1 MTEPKWSDVFLAS
14 GPKYDFGQLTI
25 SSEPSTVTVGEIDVT
40 SLLAFVQAWS
50 DGLSLSDEQTAE
62 ILEAMAA
69 GLRSG

>member
-1 MTEPKWSDVFLAS
+1 MRLYHEH
-14 GPKYDFGQLTI
+14 TI
-25 SSEPSTVTVGEIDVT
+25 INTKIREA
-40 SLLAFVQAWS
+40 LLAFVQAWS